1 MTTVKSEPIGNPMS
15 AMSAL
20 SVMITAPLAQKIF
33 VKNASTAIT
42 VKTATVS
49 IAQGIVRFALMR
61 KLARFARKDM

>member
-20 SVMITAPLAQKIF
+20 SVMITAPLAQKTF
-33 VKNASTAIT
+33 VRNALTVIT
-42 VKTATVS
+42 VKMVTVS
-49 IAQGIVRFALMR
+49 LAKGIVKFAQMR